1 MRAEHS
7 GAVVQLPTACTEVVQ
22 QHRRGGRYPKAI
34 GRIVDARAKRD
45 LAACQDE
52 QERREKIEFLK
63 GIWHNTVAYREHI
76 EGKLHALGVK
86 LPIGEKSHW

>member
-34 GRIVDARAKRD
+34 GRIREARAMRN
-45 LAACQDE
+45 LAACKEE
-52 QERREKIEFLK
+52 QARQESIAEWER
-63 GIWHNTVAYREHI
+63 IWLNALEYLDYI
-76 EGKLHALGVK
+76 EGKLHALGAD
-86 LPIGEKSHW
+86 PPSRTRPRY